1 MPRRLTLLVLTL
13 AALGPRAEA
22 QQQDSALVPR
32 PTPTAS
38 LTLGEAVQQAQRNS
52 PAYRQALN
60 NAGPARWAVRNAY
73 GQFIPQAQ
81 VSGGVDYTGSGQSQ
95 FGAFF
100 NQTSPFWGSNY
111 QLGLQWQ
118 LSGTVLAGPAQQKA
132 LQRAV
137 EQDIDGAG
145 VNLRFD
151 VTTQYL
157 TAAAAVAQTEVARE
171 QVRRNAEFL
180 RLARARYQV
189 GQATLLD
196 VRQAEATQ
204 GTSEVSLLRAYQAEN
219 EAKLE
224 LFRRMGVVPPATIE
238 QVALTDSF
246 PVSEPTYRLDDL
258 LRLAEDQNPSL
269 RSLRERQTAAG
280 AAVRAARSE
289 YYPTLTARAAWS
301 GFTQQYTDV
310 NSLIGQQLSSAQS
323 SAAQCQFNNQ
333 VRDGLNLGGTTPD
346 CFTSFGLDPSGTR
359 LLGAAEQTIRNRN
372 SVFPFDFT
380 GQPFQATLTLSLPIF
395 TGFGRSLR
403 LAQARANQ
411 EDAEENVRANAL
423 QVRAS
428 VQGRYLALQT
438 SYKAIGI
445 QESSRA
451 AAREQLRLAQDRYRV
466 GLGTALDVTDAQTA
480 VQRAEGDYIN
490 AVYEYHRAI
499 AALEAAVG
507 RPLR

>member
-1 MPRRLTLLVLTL
+1 MLRWLALL
-13 AALGPRAEA
+13 A
-22 QQQDSALVPR
+22 
-32 PTPTAS
+32 
-38 LTLGEAVQQAQRNS
+38 LTLGIARPASAQDSTLAPRLQPAVTLTVAEAIQQAQRNS
-52 PAYRQALN
+52 PTYRQTLN

-73 GQFIPQAQ
+73 GNLLPQAQ
-81 VSGGVDYTGSGQSQ
+81 VSSGLAYTGAGQSQ

-118 LSGTVLAGPAQQKA
+118 LSGTTLTAPAQQKS
-132 LQRAV
+132 LERAT
-137 EQDIDGAG
+137 EQEIEEAG
-145 VNLRFD
+145 VGLRFD
-151 VTTQYL
+151 VTTQYF
-157 TAAAAVAQTEVARE
+157 TAAAAAAQTDVARE

-224 LFRRMGVVPPATIE
+224 LFRRMGIVPPTAVE

-246 PVSEPTYRLDDL
+246 PVTQPTYQLEDI

-269 RSLRERQTAAG
+269 RALRERQSAAG
-280 AAVRAARSE
+280 AAVRSARSE
-289 YYPTLTARAAWS
+289 FLPTLTARAAWS
-301 GFTQQYTDV
+301 GFTQQYTNV
-310 NSLIGQQLSSAQS
+310 NSLLGQQLTSAQS

-333 VRDGLNLGGTTPD
+333 VRSGLSLGGMAPD
-346 CFTSFGLDPSGTR
+346 CFSPYGLDPSGTQ
-359 LLGAAEQTIRNRN
+359 LLGTTAQGIRNRN
-372 SVFPFDFT
+372 AVFPFDFARE
-380 GQPFQATLTLSLPIF
+380 PFQASLTISLPIF

-403 LAQARANQ
+403 LSQARASQ
-411 EDAEENVRANAL
+411 ADAEESVRASAL
-423 QVRAS
+423 QVRAT
-428 VQGRYLALQT
+428 VHARYLALQT
-438 SYKAIGI
+438 AYRAIGI
-445 QESSRA
+445 QETGRT

-466 GLGTALDVTDAQTA
+466 GIGTALDVTDAQNA
-480 VQRAEGDYIN
+480 VQRAEGDYVN
-490 AVYEYHRAI
+490 GVYEYHRAI